1 MEFAE
6 EDLAVLMKVLVEN
19 IGQGS
24 KEHSI
29 AVSRHAAQGNI
40 TPGALWQ
47 LEEDEVLDTGL
58 LLVVLKKAELLEQ
71 HEEVKAS
78 GNGAPAANG
87 ALAENVVNVL
97 LNFEIQEV
105 GSSSLSSKQQ
115 VQV

>member
-29 AVSRHAAQGNI
+29 AVSRQAAQGNI
-40 TPGALWQ
+40 TPGALWE

-58 LLVVLKKAELLEQ
+58 LLVVLRKSR
-71 HEEVKAS
+71 AS
-78 GNGAPAANG
+78 GAARG
-87 ALAENVVNVL
+87 GEG
-97 LNFEIQEV
+97 FRQRGPRGQR
-105 GSSSLSSKQQ
+105 GSGREHRQRSPQL
-115 VQV
+115 